1 MTYDFSAVNAA
12 MQKYVDREILSGV
25 STAVLVGRELVHS
38 HCTGW
43 ADRESRTPMRDDHL
57 FRVFSNTKLITS
69 MAVLLLMEDGKLE
82 LDQPAEEF
90 LPQLANRRVLRPGA
104 ASIDDTEAARSPIT
118 IRQLLNHSSGL
129 SYGLLDHGTLMYKAY
144 NERRVMNAF
153 SSLADMM
160 DVLAGL
166 PLSFHPGTAWEYSIA
181 TDVLARL
188 VEVVSGMSF
197 DRFLQMRILNP
208 LAMHDTGFVVPE
220 HKRELLASYYSG
232 ADPQNILQR
241 GLRKLD
247 KSPYP
252 GAFVTP
258 VARLSGGGGL
268 VSSMQDMLALM
279 RSLMPDG
286 DTLLRPDTIRLM
298 MQNHL
303 PSGTGIA
310 FPGVGAVPGK
320 GFGLGGAV
328 TLQPSSIDPPA
339 AAGEFE
345 WGGIAGT
352 HWWISPRHHIA
363 GVLMTQRLMSFWHPF
378 SFDFKRLAYE
388 AVGHRAAV

>member
-1 MTYDFSAVNAA
+1 MTYDFSAVNLA
-12 MQKYVDREILSGV
+12 MQKYVDRQILSGV
-25 STAVLVGRELVHS
+25 STAVLAGRELVHQ

-43 ADRESRTPMRDDHL
+43 ADRESQTAMRDDHL

-69 MAVLLLMEDGKLE
+69 VAVLLLMEDGKLK

-90 LPQLANRRVLRPGA
+90 LPQLAHLQVLKPGA
-104 ASIDDTEAARSPIT
+104 TRIDDTEPARNKIT
-118 IRQLLNHSSGL
+118 IRHLLCHTAGL
-129 SYGLLDHGTLMYKAY
+129 SYGLLDHGTVMYKAY
-144 NERRVMNAF
+144 NEKRVMNAF
-153 SSLADMM
+153 TTLAEMM
-160 DVLAGL
+160 DVLAEL
-166 PLSFHPGTAWEYSIA
+166 PLSFHPGEAWEYSIA

-197 DRFLQMRILNP
+197 DRFLQLRILNP
-208 LAMHDTGFVVPE
+208 LAMHDTSFVVPE
-220 HKRELLASYYSG
+220 HKLDRLASYYAG
-232 ADPQNILQR
+232 TDPQNILQR

-252 GAFVTP
+252 GAFTTP

-268 VSSMQDMLALM
+268 VSSMQDMLSLM
-279 RSLMPDG
+279 RSFMPDG
-286 DTLLRPDTIRLM
+286 DTLLRPETIKLM

-303 PSGTGIA
+303 PAGTGIA
-310 FPGVGAVPGK
+310 FPGVGDVPGK

-328 TLQPSSIDPPA
+328 TIKPSSIDPPA
-339 AAGEFE
+339 SVGEFE

-352 HWWISPRHHIA
+352 HWWISPRHNIA

-388 AVGHRAAV
+388 ALGLK

>member
-1 MTYDFSAVNAA
+1 MTYDFSAVDAA
-12 MQKYVDREILSGV
+12 MQKYVDRQILSGV
-25 STAVLVGRELVHS
+25 SIAVLRGRELVHQQ
-38 HCTGW
+38 CTGW
-43 ADRESRTPMRDDHL
+43 ADRESQTPMREDHL

-69 MAVLLLMEDGKLE
+69 IAVLLLMEDGKLA
-82 LDQPAEEF
+82 LDQPIQEF
-90 LPQLANRRVLRPGA
+90 LPQLAKRRVLKPGA
-104 ASIDDTEAARSPIT
+104 SSIDDTEPARSLIT
-118 IRQLLNHSSGL
+118 IGQLLNHSSGL
-129 SYGLLDHGTLMYKAY
+129 SYGLLDHGTVMYKAY
-144 NERRVMNAF
+144 NEKRVMNAY

-160 DVLAGL
+160 DVLAEL
-166 PLSFHPGTAWEYSIA
+166 PLSFHPGSAWEYSIA

-188 VEVVSGMSF
+188 VEVVSGMNF

-208 LAMHDTGFVVPE
+208 LAMHDTSFVVPE
-220 HKRELLASYYSG
+220 HKLDRLASYYSG
-232 ADPQNILQR
+232 SDPQNILQR

-279 RSLMPDG
+279 RSFMPDG
-286 DTLLRPDTIRLM
+286 DTLLQAETIQLM

-303 PSGTGIA
+303 PAGMGIA

-328 TLQPSSIDPPA
+328 TITPSSIDPPA
-339 AAGEFE
+339 SAGEFE

-352 HWWISPRHHIA
+352 HWWISPHHNIA

-378 SFDFKRLAYE
+378 SFDFKRLAYQ
-388 AVGHRAAV
+388 ALGHV

>member
-12 MQKYVDREILSGV
+12 MQKYVDRQILSGV
-25 STAVLVGRELVHS
+25 STAVLVGRELVHQ

-43 ADRESRTPMRDDHL
+43 ADRESQTPMRDDHL

-69 MAVLLLMEDGKLE
+69 VAVLLLMEDGKLE

-90 LPQLANRRVLRPGA
+90 LPQLAHMPVLKPGA
-104 ASIDDTEAARSPIT
+104 TNISDTEPARSKIT
-118 IRQLLNHSSGL
+118 IRHLLTHTAGL
-129 SYGLLDHGTLMYKAY
+129 SYGLLDHGTVMYKAY
-144 NERRVMNAF
+144 NEKRVMNAF
-153 SSLADMM
+153 TSLAEMM
-160 DVLAGL
+160 DVLAEL
-166 PLSFHPGTAWEYSIA
+166 PLSFHPGEAWEYSIA

-197 DRFLQMRILNP
+197 DRFLQLRILNP
-208 LAMHDTGFVVPE
+208 LAMHDTSFVVPE
-220 HKRELLASYYSG
+220 HKLGRLASYYAG
-232 ADPQNILQR
+232 TDPQNILQR

-252 GAFVTP
+252 GAFTTP

-268 VSSMQDMLALM
+268 VSSMQDMLSLM
-279 RSLMPDG
+279 RSFMPGG
-286 DTLLRPDTIRLM
+286 DTLLKPETIKLM

-303 PSGTGIA
+303 SPGTGIA
-310 FPGVGAVPGK
+310 FPGVGDVPGK

-328 TLQPSSIDPPA
+328 TLKPSSIDPPA
-339 AAGEFE
+339 SVGEFE

-352 HWWISPRHHIA
+352 HWWISPRHNIA
-363 GVLMTQRLMSFWHPF
+363 GILMTQRLMSFWHPF

-388 AVGHRAAV
+388 AAGVK